1 MGDLSRSSA
10 FTQGCCEVQC
20 LCLPCPQSAV
30 MTGRMTGRGQAM
42 SLISCIQG
50 RTITGNYCAQN
61 WVLQA
66 CCLLTTTHS
75 FTTVTLGNSWHHQS
89 LVFSSLM
96 CEVKERRGMQHLA
109 QRLERNDCLKRCP
122 LLCLS
127 PLLLLS
133 LALSSLQLF
142 CPT

>member
-10 FTQGCCEVQC
+10 FPQGCCEVQC

-42 SLISCIQG
+42 SLPLLYPGTDNPWELLCSD
-50 RTITGNYCAQN
+50 

-109 QRLERNDCLKRCP
+109 QRLEHKDYLKRCP

-127 PLLLLS
+127 SCLS
-133 LALSSLQLF
+133 TCCSRVWL
-142 CPT
+142 